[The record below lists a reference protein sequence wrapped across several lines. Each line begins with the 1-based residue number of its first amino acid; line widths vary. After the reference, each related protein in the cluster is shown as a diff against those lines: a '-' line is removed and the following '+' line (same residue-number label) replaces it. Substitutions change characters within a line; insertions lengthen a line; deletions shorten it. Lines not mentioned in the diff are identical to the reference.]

1 LLAQLIRIR
10 AHFPDYPVKKI
21 RLDNAAEFSSQ
32 AFNEY
37 CMSIGIDSEHP
48 VAHVHTQNGLAES
61 LIKRIQLIARPLLMR
76 CKLPIS
82 AWGHAI
88 LHAALL
94 IRIKPT
100 NYNNSSPLKLIFG
113 QEPNISHLR
122 IFGCVVYV

>member
-1 LLAQLIRIR
+1 
-10 AHFPDYPVKKI
+10 
-21 RLDNAAEFSSQ
+21 
-32 AFNEY
+32 
-37 CMSIGIDSEHP
+37 
-48 VAHVHTQNGLAES
+48 
-61 LIKRIQLIARPLLMR
+61 MR

-88 LHAALL
+88 LHAASL